1 MCMYGIWLKKVDVVR
16 TYYVST
22 YGSNTDTDTG
32 VFAETYGYG
41 YGRFVRTYA
50 IETGE
55 DCIQSSCLIY
65 ECYYIG
71 LLLEAN
77 T

>member
-1 MCMYGIWLKKVDVVR
+1 MYLR
-16 TYYVST
+16 T
-22 YGSNTDTDTG
+22 GRIRIRAFLRKRTDMDTG
-32 VFAETYGYG
+32 VFVETYGYG
-41 YGRFVRTYA
+41 YRRFVRTYA

-71 LLLEAN
+71 LLLKAN